1 MFDRVKDR
9 LSYANVVATLALF
22 IALGGSSYAAIR
34 ISGSQIEDASVS
46 GKKLKRNTV
55 TGVRIKE
62 AGLGRVPRA
71 KNADRLGGRSLR
83 QLRLRC
89 PAGTR
94 LSSDVC
100 VELSPRA
107 AQPHAGAKGACEVA
121 GRRLPTY
128 EELAGVIDD
137 QDVGLPA
144 GPELTGQV
152 YPSAS
157 RPGFVEVLTLTGDTG
172 TVAVA
177 QSNEPRAFRCA
188 SDPAN

>member
-1 MFDRVKDR
+1 MKDR

-22 IALGGSSYAAIR
+22 IALGGSSYAAIQ
-34 ISGSQIEDASVS
+34 ISGSQIEDASIS

-55 TGVRIKE
+55 
-62 AGLGRVPRA
+62 AGARVNERALGRVPRA
-71 KNADRLGGRSLR
+71 RNADRLGGRSLT
-83 QLRLRC
+83 QVRLRC
-89 PAGTR
+89 PRTTR
-94 LSSDVC
+94 FSSDVC
-100 VELSPRA
+100 VELSPRP
-107 AQPHAGAKGACEVA
+107 AQPHAGAKGTCEIA
-121 GRRLPTY
+121 SRRLPSY
-128 EELAGVIDD
+128 EELAGVVND